1 MTERIAVVI
10 EEVDL
15 GREKDKTVKE
25 IEMIVSE
32 TKTLGTKIEKTDLGI
47 GIVVV
52 DFQRGMIVTEMIDF
66 LKTGSVTTGLETER
80 GIMKGKGT
88 MTEIKVIDLMIG
100 EMQSVKRTTTS
111 ENVLGEIERIKK

>member
-88 MTEIKVIDLMIG
+88 MTEIKLIDLMI
-100 EMQSVKRTTTS
+100 EEIQSVKRTTTS

>member
-88 MTEIKVIDLMIG
+88 MTEIKWIDLMI
-100 EMQSVKRTTTS
+100 EEIQSVKRTTTS

>member
-88 MTEIKVIDLMIG
+88 MTEIKLIDLMTE